1 MAMKLQVSEGCK
13 QRRTFTSA
21 DAPNAYA
28 NAARGER
35 ERSFSDIPD
44 CLPHEER
51 YDEDGD
57 ELCIEYV
64 GPTWGEGPAGR
75 EWYETLY
82 AILFEMGWVPAELTP
97 ALWRFV
103 EPGNDCCLST
113 IVDDLLFTELHGNGI
128 TQRTIQGVNAHIA
141 APMTVNE
148 WPHEHAGYCIEYFY
162 ELEPPAVK
170 LSMPEYATALARRW
184 LPRLV
189 DGERVKGLLHGTE
202 LQRALDRLAIAKTRP
217 AKRSKT
223 VEQVQAGTGGVKWIE
238 GSVMPRVTLP
248 CHRLSCVAACPADE
262 ELAMTCML
270 SLVAVVYAHR
280 HEGLVYGGDCAVRDG
295 GAGLGG
301 NLTSNVTLAG
311 GAPAELENINDA
323 TFAHV
328 EGKELYSIVI
338 TNNGAAVYHR
348 TRKMQCGVG
357 SAHESESVATQKG
370 MEQTD
375 VAVDVRIALGSPPDG
390 PIFIGTDNMA
400 NALVGSTWGSP
411 TRSRHFLRRYYLCI
425 QRIKAGRAVLGH
437 VPDTENPAD
446 FLTKWVSLAKLEA
459 SLAYLTNMK
468 AVAHAVAAAKA

>member
-1 MAMKLQVSEGCK
+1 
-13 QRRTFTSA
+13 
-21 DAPNAYA
+21 
-28 NAARGER
+28 
-35 ERSFSDIPD
+35 
-44 CLPHEER
+44 
-51 YDEDGD
+51 
-57 ELCIEYV
+57 
-64 GPTWGEGPAGR
+64 
-75 EWYETLY
+75 
-82 AILFEMGWVPAELTP
+82 
-97 ALWRFV
+97 
-103 EPGNDCCLST
+103 
-113 IVDDLLFTELHGNGI
+113 
-128 TQRTIQGVNAHIA
+128 
-141 APMTVNE
+141 
-148 WPHEHAGYCIEYFY
+148 
-162 ELEPPAVK
+162 
-170 LSMPEYATALARRW
+170 
-184 LPRLV
+184 
-189 DGERVKGLLHGTE
+189 
-202 LQRALDRLAIAKTRP
+202 
-217 AKRSKT
+217 
-223 VEQVQAGTGGVKWIE
+223 
-238 GSVMPRVTLP
+238 
-248 CHRLSCVAACPADE
+248 
-262 ELAMTCML
+262 MTCML

-370 MEQTD
+370 METTD

-468 AVAHAVAAAKA
+468 AVAHIAAAAKA